1 MGEDKAKKPNDV
13 LVVAGGGFDV
23 DAVNSDN
30 VSEEF
35 IQHSGTQLN
44 DFVEVFYEGFIRIIN
59 DSHKSS
65 RLSKGFCDAVFGT
78 LFGERVEVG
87 TFEVFSGKSIGLEH
101 GGKAVEIRV
110 AEKGVLD
117 QIGRDGNGLNGVVKL
132 TVVEISFHEDEGS
145 VIVGDEHDEDADGTV
160 KRGGFESALRGGVEM
175 DFSEHVIAVFLRRK
189 RERAGTFHG
198 KGKQGWVK
206 SQSERMDG
214 ASRDA
219 VKRVFAAVADNDII
233 SAGSTALDIG
243 VFGM

>member
-87 TFEVFSGKSIGLEH
+87 TFEVFSGKSIGLEY
-101 GGKAVEIRV
+101 GGKAVEIGV

-145 VIVGDEHDEDADGTV
+145 VIVGNEHD
-160 KRGGFESALRGGVEM
+160 
-175 DFSEHVIAVFLRRK
+175 
-189 RERAGTFHG
+189 
-198 KGKQGWVK
+198 
-206 SQSERMDG
+206 
-214 ASRDA
+214 
-219 VKRVFAAVADNDII
+219 
-233 SAGSTALDIG
+233 
-243 VFGM
+243 